1 MRRVLFTMLLFVL
14 TASVSKAQRPPIFCT
29 EEKCFGVN
37 AGYKHL
43 SLNAGSFDVGYVELS
58 CFINPTLGWEF
69 TTNLEYGKDYLSFSP
84 SGLLGLP
91 FWIYATSHNS
101 GREANMLG
109 AILSVASARM
119 PLKICD
125 WLEFDPGWN
134 LLKLTKLYSHPL
146 KSQFLRDI
154 VLTHYL
160 AYFLEHAPKSFHC
173 SFEVIGRCRQ
183 KNVHSISHHTFIKV
197 AAQSVI

>member
-1 MRRVLFTMLLFVL
+1 MPENLEVDEKVTTFAHVNETSRDGAEVARWAHNPKVVGSNPAPATKQEKSKMASLF
-14 TASVSKAQRPPIFCT
+14 
-29 EEKCFGVN
+29 
-37 AGYKHL
+37 
-43 SLNAGSFDVGYVELS
+43 
-58 CFINPTLGWEF
+58 CFIH
-69 TTNLEYGKDYLSFSP
+69 
-84 SGLLGLP
+84 
-91 FWIYATSHNS
+91 I
-101 GREANMLG
+101 
-109 AILSVASARM
+109 
-119 PLKICD
+119 
-125 WLEFDPGWN
+125 N
-134 LLKLTKLYSHPL
+134 LLSHPL

>member
-1 MRRVLFTMLLFVL
+1 MNEKKNQFIKVMREHSNEELQNILTRKRTDYVSDALEAAEEVL
-14 TASVSKAQRPPIFCT
+14 KER
-29 EEKCFGVN
+29 GVEVN
-37 AGYKHL
+37 
-43 SLNAGSFDVGYVELS
+43 
-58 CFINPTLGWEF
+58 
-69 TTNLEYGKDYLSFSP
+69 
-84 SGLLGLP
+84 
-91 FWIYATSHNS
+91 
-101 GREANMLG
+101 
-109 AILSVASARM
+109 
-119 PLKICD
+119 
-125 WLEFDPGWN
+125 
-134 LLKLTKLYSHPL
+134 LYSHPL

>member
-14 TASVSKAQRPPIFCT
+14 TASVSKAQRPPIFWT

-91 FWIYATSHNS
+91 FWIYGS
-101 GREANMLG
+101 ANKNIS
-109 AILSVASARM
+109 ILSIFYS
-119 PLKICD
+119 
-125 WLEFDPGWN
+125 FDI
-134 LLKLTKLYSHPL
+134 LY
-146 KSQFLRDI
+146 
-154 VLTHYL
+154 
-160 AYFLEHAPKSFHC
+160 
-173 SFEVIGRCRQ
+173 
-183 KNVHSISHHTFIKV
+183 
-197 AAQSVI
+197 